1 MLKTKR
7 KAYIAIVHLLKIHKN
22 RFSGSLITLSTQ
34 KRCTSMA
41 QTVALSGHKCC
52 EPGTLFTSSITS
64 RFDVFIQVSL
74 RLRVSS
80 LQVEFPENFTL
91 SGIGKTLLIMVGKC
105 KGFNMNVLTTK
116 VWSCH
121 FGNIQ
126 VSLSSMG
133 VLSGT

>member
-34 KRCTSMA
+34 KRVTSMA
-41 QTVALSGHKCC
+41 QTVAPSGHQCC
-52 EPGTLFTSSITS
+52 GPVTPFIAQITS
-64 RFDVFIQVSL
+64 KFDIIIQVSL
-74 RLRVSS
+74 RSRASN
-80 LQVEFPENFTL
+80 LQVKFSENFTL